1 MTPKK
6 RNCRGYCFVVCQTS
20 DNICILPVCTST
32 MPVPKPWLKETSTF
46 GMVCASIFWDSDS
59 CDLHVIQ
66 GGFKPGTV
74 HVGCPRPG
82 RPRGPRIKKSLI
94 PSYDVLKLGLS
105 GSFWY
110 HLPGIEKRWYSTGYP
125 MFNLFLLQIGQLC
138 LSQKDSLCMGNSKLS
153 FPGLN
158 VWPCLTP
165 PIHSNSTYP
174 WHIMTCTGCTDA
186 CLEPAGFDGLGIIR
200 QEISHGGSGAVAESW
215 RNRQHLSH
223 GVHRWTHWSDRF
235 QDTLW

>member
-1 MTPKK
+1 
-6 RNCRGYCFVVCQTS
+6 
-20 DNICILPVCTST
+20 
-32 MPVPKPWLKETSTF
+32 
-46 GMVCASIFWDSDS
+46 
-59 CDLHVIQ
+59 
-66 GGFKPGTV
+66 
-74 HVGCPRPG
+74 
-82 RPRGPRIKKSLI
+82 
-94 PSYDVLKLGLS
+94 
-105 GSFWY
+105 
-110 HLPGIEKRWYSTGYP
+110 
-125 MFNLFLLQIGQLC
+125 
-138 LSQKDSLCMGNSKLS
+138 MGNSKLS